1 MRVAST
7 KLATR
12 TLAHS
17 LLFMPE
23 LPEVETT
30 VRALRPFITNQTFTE
45 IRNYWPRH
53 IATSSVEEFQARL
66 HGQTVESVGRRGKYL
81 LFNLDS
87 GDVLSVHLKMTGHL
101 AIVPQETPPD
111 KYAHTIFGLANG
123 QEMRFRDTRKFGRIY
138 LAANAEEIV
147 GKLGP
152 EPLSDAYTAAIMKER
167 MNGRWRA
174 IKPLLLDQHF
184 VAGVGNIYADESL
197 FYAGIHP
204 TRPCDTLS
212 DDEIERLHTAVR
224 KVLQEGI
231 DREGTTISTY
241 RQPDGRRGDMQNA
254 LAVFRRTGEPCYDCG
269 AIVERIVLGGR
280 STHFCPVCQTK

>member
-1 MRVAST
+1 MRVTST
-7 KLATR
+7 ILANSP
-12 TLAHS
+12 LAHS

-53 IATSSVEEFQARL
+53 IATSSVEEFQTRL

-101 AIVPQETPPD
+101 AIVPQEAPPD
-111 KYAHTIFGLANG
+111 KYAHTVFGLANG
-123 QEMRFRDTRKFGRIY
+123 QEMRFRDTRKFGRVY
-138 LAANAEEIV
+138 LAANAEDIV

-184 VAGVGNIYADESL
+184 LAGVGNIYADESL

-212 DDEIERLHTAVR
+212 DDEIERLYMAVR

-269 AIVERIVLGGR
+269 TTVERIVLGGR
-280 STHFCPVCQTK
+280 STHFCPVCQPE